1 MTNKSEEISSFEVL
15 NITFKDEVFSGC
27 LGISKLQFLIK
38 KAGSDSALKP
48 MRTYTVL
55 QNINNKDPASNAEQ

>member
-15 NITFKDEVFSGC
+15 NTTFKDEVFSGC

-38 KAGSDSALKP
+38 K
-48 MRTYTVL
+48 V
-55 QNINNKDPASNAEQ
+55 QN